1 MFRRCMLA
9 RITSKRRS
17 RSVTQWKVAILWGV
31 IATAATLLAGCGG
44 LEGDIENGI
53 EIALEAKPLCLDLG
67 APPYIA
73 YSTTGDLNY
82 ALLAAGFAASMPR
95 AGGTFEMIPSDKG
108 KKLIKDNRLCYGEI
122 RLLGIEDFT
131 LPTDTPLGRTL
142 SADVRVRYDITEK
155 WARGD
160 EFAPFVRSGEDTIS
174 MSLVEKKSGWTP
186 LY

>member
-1 MFRRCMLA
+1 MNE
-9 RITSKRRS
+9 S
-17 RSVTQWKVAILWGV
+17 KVAISVGV
-31 IATAATLLAGCGG
+31 IAAVATLLAGCGG
-44 LEGDIENGI
+44 LEGDVENGVG
-53 EIALEAKPLCLDLG
+53 IALKAKPLCLELG

-73 YSTTGDLNY
+73 YSTERDLKY

-95 AGGTFEMIPSDKG
+95 AGGTFEMILSDKG
-108 KKLIKDNRLCYGEI
+108 HKRIKDNRLCYGEI

-155 WARGD
+155 WARSD
-160 EFAPFVRSGEDTIS
+160 EFAPFVLSGEDTIS
-174 MSLVEKKSGWTP
+174 MSMLEKKSGWVP